1 MPGQVALITA
11 LILERPTCRVCI
23 AEKSGLSADDV
34 DGPLTTIRGVLEL
47 RSTVERCRRCG
58 AETDVLS
65 IDRP

>member
-1 MPGQVALITA
+1 MPHEVALITA

-23 AEKSGLSADDV
+23 AEKSGLRADDV
-34 DGPLTTIRGVLEL
+34 DRPLTTIRRVLEL
-47 RSTVERCRRCG
+47 RSTVEQCRSCG